1 MRKLSGIRIALAM
14 INLLL
19 AALLVATI
27 ILIAGL
33 REANFTLQ
41 AIRKA
46 TETMNEDI
54 QHLHEQVEANG
65 DALDDLRSMVEPPS
79 KK

>member
-1 MRKLSGIRIALAM
+1 MRKLCGIRITLAL

-19 AALLVATI
+19 AALLVANVV
-27 ILIAGL
+27 LIAGL

-46 TETMNEDI
+46 TEMNEDI
-54 QHLHEQVEANG
+54 EHLHE
-65 DALDDLRSMVEPPS
+65 
-79 KK
+79 